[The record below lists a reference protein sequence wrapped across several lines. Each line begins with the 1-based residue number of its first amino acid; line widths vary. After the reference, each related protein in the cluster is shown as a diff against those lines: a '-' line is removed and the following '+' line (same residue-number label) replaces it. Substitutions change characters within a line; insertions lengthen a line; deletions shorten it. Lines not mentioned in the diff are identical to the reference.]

1 MQKRIA
7 LNNWGLFFF
16 FFEGRQTLSAL
27 VQLPPL
33 GACGYL
39 RVCNLLETLLHLLSS
54 GVIKKAESE
63 SLRGAKETPLE
74 LSQTENLRAATRLNS
89 QAACPD
95 CVCVCLCVYE
105 MKKIS
110 LVDSFKVLQT
120 CKCGW
125 MRCHSVLIGQTTA
138 ARQAGSWPKVKL
150 GLANLQI
157 HTHTYIHTQ
166 NDSVCELNTCCKLLT
181 CHISWLFWNYKP
193 FEAECLWQK
202 AVPYL
207 SIPCLSL
214 SRHLALAVVPL
225 VFSKAVSVKAT
236 VNMPF
241 KMKINNNM
249 QTAAA

>member
-1 MQKRIA
+1 
-7 LNNWGLFFF
+7 
-16 FFEGRQTLSAL
+16 
-27 VQLPPL
+27 
-33 GACGYL
+33 
-39 RVCNLLETLLHLLSS
+39 
-54 GVIKKAESE
+54 
-63 SLRGAKETPLE
+63 
-74 LSQTENLRAATRLNS
+74 
-89 QAACPD
+89 
-95 CVCVCLCVYE
+95 

-125 MRCHSVLIGQTTA
+125 MWCHSVLIGQTTA

-166 NDSVCELNTCCKLLT
+166 NDCVCELNTCCKLLT

-207 SIPCLSL
+207 CIPCLSLSL

-249 QTAAA
+249 QTAAAQSAAQTATPTHR